1 MSSLLLNYVRAVKT
15 LRLFHQTPVIV
26 RFPVPSTH
34 WKHNPW
40 ARNEVVTTRTC
51 PIASH
56 CLTTKC
62 KIIVKFLFSY
72 SIKHGWWQFIIAW
85 FGIDTLN
92 SFFFVLEFFARFPRI
107 FLAANQLSNITGL
120 VFSKRKS
127 KLDRKNKSLCTK
139 LRWVYSYYYLYYLRR
154 FSSTFITVGL
164 SIRPTYWVVFPS
176 TGPRG
181 WLTGTLALT
190 GDRHTTEWPW
200 TKNVILYC
208 WVFFSF

>member
-1 MSSLLLNYVRAVKT
+1 MLLNYVRAVKT

-107 FLAANQLSNITGL
+107 FLAANQLSNVTGL

-139 LRWVYSYYYLYYLRR
+139 SRNKVVAIKMGLQLLLQLLLPILLTPLQQYIYYCR
-154 FSSTFITVGL
+154 SVH
-164 SIRPTYWVVFPS
+164 PT
-176 TGPRG
+176 
-181 WLTGTLALT
+181 
-190 GDRHTTEWPW
+190 H
-200 TKNVILYC
+200 ILGC
-208 WVFFSF
+208 IP